1 MHTQGMS
8 TARTL
13 SVQVLCVVPAEFV
26 YCLEDGGREGRKEG
40 GRKEGRKERRKEG
53 KKEEERERG
62 ILFFSPWKCKS
73 YHVTLLP

>member
-13 SVQVLCVVPAEFV
+13 SVQGLCVVPSLSTAWRME
-26 YCLEDGGREGRKEG
+26 GGREERRREEGRKERKKEGRKEG
-40 GRKEGRKERRKEG
+40 
-53 KKEEERERG
+53 EERERG